1 MEKEYTNLNH
11 IIQNINNMEELDL
24 SRIETVV
31 EELGE
36 IVPVDAVS
44 LESFP
49 TNTEADY
56 VAIKDS
62 FTRYGVMLEDACQIY
77 RCACQMAA
85 VTSMGRSESIN
96 RMTEPF
102 RKGFFTLAV
111 VGKMSSGKS
120 TFINA
125 LLNDRLLPTGHFQ
138 TTCTLTTIQ
147 HSEHKAL
154 HVLYG
159 DNHEVTYTDDIAEK
173 LKKLVAIPEEYK
185 DVPVNNI
192 NRLILAGKTL
202 EEVCGKDIIDQ
213 LEFLSKS
220 TIEVS
225 QVKKYYE
232 EHPKEVIP
240 KAVCIEC
247 PLLEN
252 YRGWRIV
259 DTPGVDAIGGIEDDT
274 KQFLCG
280 CDENGNHNVDAIIF
294 VQSGKDNIEAR
305 TFNEFV
311 CKTMDSLTE
320 EAKSRAFFVLTHA
333 TSTDF
338 VLNQEEIMCL
348 AKRLFVDYSGIGIDE
363 KRLIA
368 VDSLASLLSEDNL
381 LDLESLVVG
390 GQPFHWTDVKE
401 WKICRR
407 LLLEIKITLQDED
420 KVEFCNEN
428 IRRKLRDMANF
439 NQLRALLD
447 DFVREEKQAAFNTI
461 ISFITQDIQDC
472 IAIKEKDIKILE
484 SNLGKSPK
492 AFKAELEAE
501 KDKLDDFQ
509 QLANTKIA
517 DITNTYSK
525 SAIDKRFQLEVMEGL
540 TLETFKSLSSFYE
553 MRKKAEEIGS
563 AAKLLEKSISQ
574 SIRDDIEGFI
584 QEKQKD
590 LDIVMPAIDIAHIEH
605 EARKASTTYRTET
618 YRVRKKDGF
627 VAGIGRIF
635 GGLFGT
641 DWGYETA
648 THTITHHDTG
658 KEHDEQATKMF
669 AAIKDNMDAYRMN
682 LLKELQLMSD
692 NVATDLSDT
701 ISRRKADYDAMA
713 EKASLAEEIESKQ
726 QQVEG
731 MEEAL
736 ARLDAYQS

>member
-1 MEKEYTNLNH
+1 
-11 IIQNINNMEELDL
+11 MEELDL
-24 SRIETVV
+24 NKIEKTID
-31 EELGE
+31 ELGE
-36 IVPVDAVS
+36 IVPFDEVS

-49 TNTEADY
+49 TNTMADY
-56 VAIKDS
+56 AAIKDS

-85 VTSMGRSESIN
+85 VTNMGRSESIN

-147 HSEHKAL
+147 HSEQKAL
-154 HVLYG
+154 HVIYG
-159 DNHEVTYTDDIAEK
+159 DNHEVTYTDDIADR
-173 LKKLVAIPEEYK
+173 LKELVAIPEEYK
-185 DVPVNNI
+185 NVPVNNI

-294 VQSGKDNIEAR
+294 VQAAKDRIEER
-305 TFNEFV
+305 TLNEFV
-311 CKTMDSLTE
+311 HNTMDSLTE

-333 TSTDF
+333 TSAEF
-338 VLNQEEIMCL
+338 IRNKEEILRL

-363 KRLIA
+363 MRLLA
-368 VDSLASLLSEDNL
+368 VDSLASLLNEDAL
-381 LDLESLVVG
+381 LDLESLVDG
-390 GQPFHWTDVKE
+390 GQPFHWADVKE
-401 WKICRR
+401 WEICLD
-407 LLLEIKITLQDED
+407 LLLQIEITLRRKD

-428 IRRKLRDMANF
+428 IRRKLREMANF
-439 NQLRALLD
+439 HQLRALLD
-447 DFVREEKQAAFNTI
+447 DFVREEKQAAFNTV

-484 SNLGKSPK
+484 SNLGKSPEV
-492 AFKAELEAE
+492 FMAELEAE

-525 SAIDKRFQLEVMEGL
+525 SAIDKRFLSEVMDGL
-540 TLETFKSLSSFYE
+540 TLETFKSLSSFNE

-574 SIRDDIEGFI
+574 SIREDIEVFM
-584 QEKQKD
+584 QEKQKE
-590 LDIVMPAIDIAHIEH
+590 LDIVMPAIDIDNIEH
-605 EARKASTTYRTET
+605 EARKASTTYKTET
-618 YRVRKKDGF
+618 YRVRKKEGF
-627 VAGIGRIF
+627 GASIGRFF
-635 GGLFGT
+635 GGIFGT

-648 THTITHHDTG
+648 THTVAHHDSD
-658 KEHDEQATKMF
+658 KEHDQQATKMF

-682 LLKELQLMSD
+682 LLKELRLISD
-692 NVATDLSDT
+692 NVATELSDT

-713 EKASLAEEIESKQ
+713 EKASLAEEIQSKQ
-726 QQVEG
+726 QQVDNLED
-731 MEEAL
+731 AL
-736 ARLDAYQS
+736 ARLGAYQS